1 METDGVKGF
10 PASADFARKTLNMAK
25 VLPELKLHDGGEE
38 RPGPDEHVGKRCV
51 GCRTLGNPSV
61 VFFHRQEF
69 AEFAA
74 EPAVRPKG
82 IEARGTAFTHKEG
95 DCVFVHKM
103 VHEHVRKHPEKRW
116 MFSEA

>member
-1 METDGVKGF
+1 MT
-10 PASADFARKTLNMAK
+10 K
-25 VLPELKLHDGGEE
+25 VLPELKLPDGGEE
-38 RPGPDEHVGKRCV
+38 RPGPNEHVGKRCI
-51 GCRTLGNPSV
+51 GCRTLGNPAV
-61 VFFHRQEF
+61 VFFHRPEF

>member
-10 PASADFARKTLNMAK
+10 PAPADFARKTLNMAK

-38 RPGPDEHVGKRCV
+38 RPGPNEHVGRRCI
-51 GCRTLGNPSV
+51 GCKTLGNPNV
-61 VFFHRQEF
+61 VFFHRPEF

-74 EPAVRPKG
+74 EPAVRPRG

-103 VHEHVRKHPEKRW
+103 VHEHVRKNPEKRW
-116 MFSEA
+116 MFIEA